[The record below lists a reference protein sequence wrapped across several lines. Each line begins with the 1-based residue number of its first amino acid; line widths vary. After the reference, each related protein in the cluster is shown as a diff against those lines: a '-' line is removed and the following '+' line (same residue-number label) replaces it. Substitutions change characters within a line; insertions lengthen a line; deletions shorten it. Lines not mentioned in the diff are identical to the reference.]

1 MEIPLTVQD
10 LHDITPSSYV
20 SISGA
25 VLHPLSYQM
34 AVSYSVPVVRFLLVT
49 YSYLWRKY

>member
-1 MEIPLTVQD
+1 MEIPLTVQN

-34 AVSYSVPVVRFLLVT
+34 AVGYSVPVVRSQPVAQAQVPHQH
-49 YSYLWRKY
+49 